1 MQGREENERDDDDG
15 QQKKQVRILLRRCR
29 NRGYHVRFGC
39 GQKCVADREEGRR
52 ENEIEG
58 KSWNWQRQ
66 AEVTFGW
73 TATQSWSSCGEG
85 MKCSMFFFGRRRQK
99 TAGTRQRDR
108 GRRMQEF
115 GSRNTVSKHDPC

>member
-66 AEVTFGW
+66 ADVTFGW
-73 TATQSWSSCGEG
+73 TAAQSWSSCGEG
-85 MKCSMFFFGRRRQK
+85 KKCSMVFLDEDVKRPLAPVSAIVGGGSK
-99 TAGTRQRDR
+99 NLGAGTQ
-108 GRRMQEF
+108 
-115 GSRNTVSKHDPC
+115 